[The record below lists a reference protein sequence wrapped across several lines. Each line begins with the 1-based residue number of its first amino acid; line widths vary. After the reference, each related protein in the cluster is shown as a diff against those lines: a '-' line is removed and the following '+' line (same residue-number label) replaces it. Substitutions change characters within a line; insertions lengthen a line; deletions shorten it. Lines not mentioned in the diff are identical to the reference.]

1 MLGVEKPGEG
11 FFEAEL
17 YSLPPENFYLDAIE
31 FSDDELAA
39 LSTAL
44 LLLTD
49 GGFAYAEPLRLAL
62 QQVAWGHPNPLNEG
76 ERAPVE
82 MAMTASAG
90 GRDLS
95 QRLSKIETAISRRK
109 TIEFT
114 YYTMERG
121 ETEKRKVDPYHLVFR
136 GGQFYLIGH
145 SHERDAVRVFR
156 LSRIQG
162 KVGYASK
169 AEHDFSPPENFDR
182 RDYGSRADWQLGETQ
197 GTAKIFIRERIA
209 WLIERDFG
217 TYGEL
222 REAKKA
228 DGAPG
233 KGRVFETD
241 YASAPRADRLGPALA
256 RRTPACSLPTTCARR
271 PRAAW
276 RCCATATRT
285 ASSRPKVVDRPLRE
299 TPRRPRSN
307 GRGEAAIRPE
317 RFARLVTLAGLLI
330 EAAKKGERLQIADL
344 RQRLELT
351 DEELRED
358 VELLNVVN
366 FGGGTYVL
374 YAEFLGDEIEVD
386 SEPYGDNFAR
396 PARLLP
402 LEAKA
407 LVAAIDLFGDHL
419 PQSDLQSARAQD
431 RQGARPRPLRGGPR
445 DRLGRRR
452 RRRGRAR
459 MVNDAIAAS
468 RVLELS
474 YYKENEDQFTD
485 RRVEPYRLENGREGW
500 YVECYDLT
508 KGGVRHFKLDRIK
521 EAERL
526 RGGLRAAAGGRGAGR
541 GRGLDDP
548 RRGADRRGRPRLGL
562 ARARPLAARG
572 AHRGRGAGR
581 RRRRRRASL
590 RGQALAG
597 AGDPARRR
605 RPRRARARGRA
616 RGDRQRGLGL
626 RSPRR
631 GPRLRS
637 HRREMQPSIAHEAP
651 GHPEV
656 ARIVAPN
663 PGPMTLEGTN
673 TYLYGAEPCAV
684 IDPGPD
690 DPGHLDAIR
699 AAAAERGRD
708 RRSSCSPTPTAT
720 TRTAPRSSAPRS
732 CSRPA
737 ARSTPAC
744 GRSPPPATP
753 PTTSASSAPSGVCF
767 AGDLVLGLGST
778 IVPPGGGSLAAYMD
792 SLRAAAGARRS
803 S

>member
-1 MLGVEKPGEG
+1 MAKDTEKLIRQLSLISFLMAQGRPVSALEIKREVEGYSDMNDDAFARRFYADRAELESLGIQLGVEKPGEG

-17 YSLPPENFYLDAIE
+17 YSLPPENFYLDAIK

-145 SHERDAVRVFR
+145 SHEREAVRVFR

-169 AEHDFSPPENFDR
+169 AEHDFSPPEDFDR
-182 RDYGSRADWQLGETQ
+182 RDYGSRADWQLGETIA
-197 GTAKIFIRERIA
+197 TAKIFIRERIA
-209 WLIERDFG
+209 WLIERDYG
-217 TYGEL
+217 SYGEL

-233 KGRVFETD
+233 KGKIFETS
-241 YASAPRADRLGPALA
+241 YASVRELIAWVLRWRQNAQVLAPDDLREEVEGRLALLRDRHENGFEPAEI
-256 RRTPACSLPTTCARR
+256 
-271 PRAAW
+271 
-276 RCCATATRT
+276 
-285 ASSRPKVVDRPLRE
+285 VDRPQRE
-299 TPRRPRSN
+299 APRRARSN

-317 RFARLVTLAGLLI
+317 RFARLVTLAGMLI
-330 EAAKKGERLQIADL
+330 EAAKEGERLQIADL

-374 YAEFLGDEIEVD
+374 YAEILGNEIEVD

-407 LVAAIDLFGDHL
+407 LVAAIDLFGEHL
-419 PQSDLQSARAQD
+419 PQSDLQSAREKIVKALGHD
-431 RQGARPRPLRGGPR
+431 PSEEGLEIASAGGG
-445 DRLGRRR
+445 DAAV
-452 RRRGRAR
+452 AR

-508 KGGVRHFKLDRIK
+508 KEGVRHFKLDRIK
-521 EAERL
+521 EASLSDEQFEPRPEVEEF
-526 RGGLRAAAGGRGAGR
+526 AGVEGWMTHGEVPTA
-541 GRGLDDP
+541 
-548 RRGADRRGRPRLGL
+548 
-562 ARARPLAARG
+562 
-572 AHRGRGAGR
+572 
-581 RRRRRRASL
+581 
-590 RGQALAG
+590 
-597 AGDPARRR
+597 
-605 RPRRARARGRA
+605 
-616 RGDRQRGLGL
+616 
-626 RSPRR
+626 
-631 GPRLRS
+631 
-637 HRREMQPSIAHEAP
+637 
-651 GHPEV
+651 EV
-656 ARIVAPN
+656 ARVWVSPERARWLREER
-663 PGPMTLEGTN
+663 TVVEELAD
-673 TYLYGAEPCAV
+673 GAVVVELPYAGKPWLV
-684 IDPGPD
+684 REI
-690 DPGHLDAIR
+690 L
-699 AAAAERGRD
+699 RG
-708 RRSSCSPTPTAT
+708 
-720 TRTAPRSSAPRS
+720 
-732 CSRPA
+732 
-737 ARSTPAC
+737 
-744 GRSPPPATP
+744 
-753 PTTSASSAPSGVCF
+753 
-767 AGDLVLGLGST
+767 AGDLVVLEPADAREA
-778 IVPPGGGSLAAYMD
+778 IAKEI
-792 SLRAAAGARRS
+792 AG
-803 S
+803 

>member
-1 MLGVEKPGEG
+1 MAKDTEKLIRQLSLISFLMAQGRPVSALEIKREVEGYSDMNDDAFARRFYADRAELESLGIQLGVEKPGEG

-17 YSLPPENFYLDAIE
+17 YSLPPENFYLDPIK
-31 FSDDELAA
+31 FSDNELAA

-114 YYTMERG
+114 YFTMERG
-121 ETEKRKVDPYHLVFR
+121 ETEKRKVDPFHLVFR

-169 AEHDFSPPENFDR
+169 AEHDFSPPEDFDR

-197 GTAKIFIRERIA
+197 GTAKIWIRERIA
-209 WLIERDFG
+209 WLIERDYG
-217 TYGEL
+217 TYGDL
-222 REAKKA
+222 RAAVKA

-233 KGRVFETD
+233 KGQIFETS
-241 YASAPRADRLGPALA
+241 YASHRELIAWVLRWRQNAQVLGPDDLRADADGRLALLRDRHENGFKPAD
-256 RRTPACSLPTTCARR
+256 
-271 PRAAW
+271 
-276 RCCATATRT
+276 
-285 ASSRPKVVDRPLRE
+285 VVDRPLQDA
-299 TPRRPRSN
+299 PRRSRSN

-317 RFARLVTLAGLLI
+317 RFARLVTLAGMLI
-330 EAAKKGERLQIADL
+330 ETAKKGERLQIAEL
-344 RQRLELT
+344 RRRLELT

-374 YAEFLGDEIEVD
+374 YAEMIGDEIEVD

-419 PQSDLQSARAQD
+419 PQSNLQSARRKIVKALGHD
-431 RQGARPRPLRGGPR
+431 PSEEGLEIASAGGG
-445 DRLGRRR
+445 DAAV
-452 RRRGRAR
+452 AR
-459 MVNDAIAAS
+459 MVNDAIAGS
-468 RVLELS
+468 KVLELS

-508 KGGVRHFKLDRIK
+508 KEGVRHFKLDRIK
-521 EAERL
+521 EASLSEQSFEPRPEVEEFAGVEGWMTHGEVPTADVARVWVSPERARWLREERTVVEELADGAVVVELPYAGKAWLVREIL
-526 RGGLRAAAGGRGAGR
+526 RG
-541 GRGLDDP
+541 
-548 RRGADRRGRPRLGL
+548 
-562 ARARPLAARG
+562 
-572 AHRGRGAGR
+572 
-581 RRRRRRASL
+581 
-590 RGQALAG
+590 
-597 AGDPARRR
+597 
-605 RPRRARARGRA
+605 
-616 RGDRQRGLGL
+616 
-626 RSPRR
+626 
-631 GPRLRS
+631 
-637 HRREMQPSIAHEAP
+637 
-651 GHPEV
+651 
-656 ARIVAPN
+656 
-663 PGPMTLEGTN
+663 
-673 TYLYGAEPCAV
+673 
-684 IDPGPD
+684 
-690 DPGHLDAIR
+690 
-699 AAAAERGRD
+699 
-708 RRSSCSPTPTAT
+708 
-720 TRTAPRSSAPRS
+720 
-732 CSRPA
+732 
-737 ARSTPAC
+737 
-744 GRSPPPATP
+744 
-753 PTTSASSAPSGVCF
+753 
-767 AGDLVLGLGST
+767 AGDLVVLE
-778 IVPPGGGSLAAYMD
+778 PED
-792 SLRAAAGARRS
+792 AREAIAKEVS
-803 S
+803 G

>member
-1 MLGVEKPGEG
+1 MAKDTEKLIRQLSLISFLMAQGRPVSALEIKREVEGYSDMNDDAFARRFYADRAELESLGIQLGVEKPGEG

-17 YSLPPENFYLDAIE
+17 YSLPPENFYLDAIS

-44 LLLTD
+44 MLLTD

-90 GRDLS
+90 GRELS

-145 SHERDAVRVFR
+145 AHERDAVRVFR

-169 AEHDFSPPENFDR
+169 AEHDFSPPEDFDR
-182 RDYGSRADWQLGETQ
+182 RDYGSRADWQLGEVR
-197 GTAKIFIRERIA
+197 GTAKIFVRERIA

-217 TYGEL
+217 RYGAL
-222 REAKKA
+222 REAAKS

-233 KGRVFETD
+233 RGRIFETA
-241 YASAPRADRLGPALA
+241 YASERELIAWVLRWRQNAEALA
-256 RRTPACSLPTTCARR
+256 PEELREEVAQRLALLRDRHQNGFEPAEIVA
-271 PRAAW
+271 
-276 RCCATATRT
+276 
-285 ASSRPKVVDRPLRE
+285 RPLRE
-299 TPRRPRSN
+299 APRRPRGD

-344 RQRLELT
+344 RNRLELS

-374 YAEFLGDEIEVD
+374 YAEILGEEIEVD

-419 PQSDLQSARAQD
+419 PQSDLQSARRKIVKALGHD
-431 RQGARPRPLRGGPR
+431 PSEEGLEIAAAGGDAEVARI
-445 DRLGRRR
+445 
-452 RRRGRAR
+452 
-459 MVNDAIAAS
+459 VNDAIAKR

-485 RRVEPYRLENGREGW
+485 RRAEPYRLENGREGW

-508 KGGVRHFKLDRIK
+508 KGGVRHFKLDRVK
-521 EAERL
+521 EASLSEETFE
-526 RGGLRAAAGGRGAGR
+526 
-541 GRGLDDP
+541 P
-548 RRGADRRGRPRLGL
+548 RPEVEE
-562 ARARPLAARG
+562 
-572 AHRGRGAGR
+572 
-581 RRRRRRASL
+581 
-590 RGQALAG
+590 LAG
-597 AGDPARRR
+597 VEGWMTHGEVPTA
-605 RPRRARARGRA
+605 
-616 RGDRQRGLGL
+616 
-626 RSPRR
+626 
-631 GPRLRS
+631 
-637 HRREMQPSIAHEAP
+637 
-651 GHPEV
+651 EV
-656 ARIVAPN
+656 ARVWVSPERARWLREER
-663 PGPMTLEGTN
+663 TVVEELAD
-673 TYLYGAEPCAV
+673 GAVVVELPYV
-684 IDPGPD
+684 GKPWLVREI
-690 DPGHLDAIR
+690 L
-699 AAAAERGRD
+699 RG
-708 RRSSCSPTPTAT
+708 
-720 TRTAPRSSAPRS
+720 
-732 CSRPA
+732 
-737 ARSTPAC
+737 
-744 GRSPPPATP
+744 
-753 PTTSASSAPSGVCF
+753 
-767 AGDLVLGLGST
+767 AGDLVVLEPADAREA
-778 IVPPGGGSLAAYMD
+778 IAKEV
-792 SLRAAAGARRS
+792 AG
-803 S
+803 

>member
-1 MLGVEKPGEG
+1 VAKDTEKLIRQLSLISFLMAQGRPVSALEIKREVEGYSDMNDDAFARRFYADRAELESLGIQLGVEKPGEG

-17 YSLPPENFYLDAIE
+17 YSLPPENFYLDAIS
-31 FSDDELAA
+31 FTDDELAA

-62 QQVAWGHPNPLNEG
+62 QQVAWGHPNPLSEG

-169 AEHDFSPPENFDR
+169 AEHDFSPPEDFDR
-182 RDYGSRADWQLGETQ
+182 RDYGSRADWQLGETK
-197 GTAKIFIRERIA
+197 GTAKIWIRERIA
-209 WLIERDFG
+209 WMIERDFG
-217 TYGEL
+217 GYGTL
-222 REAKKA
+222 GPAKKA

-233 KGRVFETD
+233 KGQIFETS
-241 YASAPRADRLGPALA
+241 YASVRELIAWVLRWRQNAQVLAPEGLREETEKRLALLRDRHENGFAPAEI
-256 RRTPACSLPTTCARR
+256 
-271 PRAAW
+271 
-276 RCCATATRT
+276 
-285 ASSRPKVVDRPLRE
+285 VDRPLRDA
-299 TPRRPRSN
+299 PRRTRSN

-317 RFARLVTLAGLLI
+317 RFARLVTLAGMLI
-330 EAAKKGERLQIADL
+330 EAAKKGERLQIAEL

-374 YAEFLGDEIEVD
+374 YAEFLGEEIEVD

-419 PQSDLQSARAQD
+419 PQTDLQKARKKIVAALGHD
-431 RQGARPRPLRGGPR
+431 PSEEGLEIASSGGGDAEVARK
-445 DRLGRRR
+445 
-452 RRRGRAR
+452 
-459 MVNDAIAAS
+459 VNDAIAAS
-468 RVLELS
+468 RVLEIK

-485 RRVEPYRLENGREGW
+485 REVEPYRLQNGSEGW
-500 YVECYDLT
+500 YVASYDLG
-508 KGGVRHFKLDRIK
+508 KEGMRHFKLDRVK
-521 EAERL
+521 EATLSKRTFE
-526 RGGLRAAAGGRGAGR
+526 
-541 GRGLDDP
+541 P
-548 RRGADRRGRPRLGL
+548 RPEAEE
-562 ARARPLAARG
+562 
-572 AHRGRGAGR
+572 
-581 RRRRRRASL
+581 
-590 RGQALAG
+590 LAG
-597 AGDPARRR
+597 VEGWMTHGEVPTA
-605 RPRRARARGRA
+605 
-616 RGDRQRGLGL
+616 
-626 RSPRR
+626 
-631 GPRLRS
+631 
-637 HRREMQPSIAHEAP
+637 
-651 GHPEV
+651 EV
-656 ARIVAPN
+656 ARVWVSPERARWLREER
-663 PGPMTLEGTN
+663 TVVEELAD
-673 TYLYGAEPCAV
+673 GAVVVELPYAGKPWLV
-684 IDPGPD
+684 REI
-690 DPGHLDAIR
+690 L
-699 AAAAERGRD
+699 RG
-708 RRSSCSPTPTAT
+708 
-720 TRTAPRSSAPRS
+720 
-732 CSRPA
+732 
-737 ARSTPAC
+737 
-744 GRSPPPATP
+744 
-753 PTTSASSAPSGVCF
+753 
-767 AGDLVLGLGST
+767 AGDLVVLEPADAREA
-778 IVPPGGGSLAAYMD
+778 IAREV
-792 SLRAAAGARRS
+792 AAG
-803 S
+803 